1 MADNAYGFLEVKGLV
16 TAVVAGDAMVKSAY
30 VRLLAQIPTHPGL
43 ITLVVAGDIGACSAA
58 VEAGRAA
65 ALGVGEVVSDK
76 VMGRPDP
83 EIDLFFRATT

>member
-30 VRLLAQIPTHPGL
+30 VRLQAQIQTDPGL

-58 VEAGRAA
+58 VEAGRVA
-65 ALGVGEVVSDK
+65 ALRVGEVLSYR

-83 EIDLFFRATT
+83 GIDLFF